1 MKGPV
6 YKLSIDGTSVF
17 SEMVTPKLKIE
28 ADIITLDGDNNSE
41 DFQNNSSDGG
51 K

>member
-17 SEMVTPKLKIE
+17 PEMVTPKLKIE
-28 ADIITLDGDNNSE
+28 ADIITLDDDDGLE
-41 DFQNNSSDGG
+41 EFQHNSSDEG

>member
-6 YKLSIDGTSVF
+6 YKLSIHGTSVF
-17 SEMVTPKLKIE
+17 PEMVTPKLKIE
-28 ADIITLDGDNNSE
+28 ADIITLDDDDGLE
-41 DFQNNSSDGG
+41 EFQNNSSDGG

>member
-17 SEMVTPKLKIE
+17 REMVTPKLKIE
-28 ADIITLDGDNNSE
+28 ADIITIDDDDGLE
-41 DFQNNSSDGG
+41 EFQNNSSDGG